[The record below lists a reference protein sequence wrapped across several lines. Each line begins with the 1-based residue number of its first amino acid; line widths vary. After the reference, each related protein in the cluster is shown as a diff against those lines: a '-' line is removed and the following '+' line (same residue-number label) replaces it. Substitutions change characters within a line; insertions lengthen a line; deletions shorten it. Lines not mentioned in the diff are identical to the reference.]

1 MSREKE
7 FYRLMIAVCFV
18 IIFLMGA
25 HTWGNAIFLSAC
37 AFLFFEGIKS
47 IRRIKNEIRIYQ
59 RF

>member
-47 IRRIKNEIRIYQ
+47 IRRIKND
-59 RF
+59 